1 MNAYPLT
8 ARILG
13 QSTLPGALTLRLR
26 HATTASALA
35 SLTMKAAEIMMG
47 TLVPAEAALLEYK
60 VGRVVE
66 NGTDCRLLGR
76 PVTG

>member
-1 MNAYPLT
+1 
-8 ARILG
+8 
-13 QSTLPGALTLRLR
+13 
-26 HATTASALA
+26 
-35 SLTMKAAEIMMG
+35 MMG